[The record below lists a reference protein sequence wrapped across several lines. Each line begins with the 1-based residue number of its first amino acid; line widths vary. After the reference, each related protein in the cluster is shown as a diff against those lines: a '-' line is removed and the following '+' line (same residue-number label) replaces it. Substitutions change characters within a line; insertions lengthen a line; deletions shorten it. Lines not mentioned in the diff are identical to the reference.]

1 MLYINVEI
9 IKKLRAFLLSRCCLI
24 EENYVPFK
32 IVLGPIAMVW
42 LLAPALSITLLLIS
56 KEEGFSDLFRSIFG
70 YGVFLGVAIWAW
82 FPQLEEWS
90 IRKLKFFS
98 PHMGFDEKVK
108 NNQPYEG
115 ALFQGFVFLLIVFP
129 ILMLPYLRLLN
140 GELSQQ
146 IVNIAI
152 AIGALMSGLII
163 LLEKILLDNLWHRI
177 GIMENNK
184 FTISGIKGLA
194 DYLNDHLNESP
205 KGKR

>member
-1 MLYINVEI
+1 M
-9 IKKLRAFLLSRCCLI
+9 
-24 EENYVPFK
+24 PFK

-42 LLAPALSITLLLIS
+42 LLAPALSIALLIIS
-56 KEEGFSDLFRSIFG
+56 KQEGLSGLVKSLFI
-70 YGVFLGVAIWAW
+70 YGLALAVVVWSWL
-82 FPQLEEWS
+82 PQLEEWS

-108 NNQPYEG
+108 RNQPYEG
-115 ALFQGFVFLLIVFP
+115 ALFEGLVFLLIVFP
-129 ILMLPYLRLLN
+129 ILILTYSRLLN
-140 GELSQQ
+140 GELGQQ
-146 IVNIAI
+146 VINIAI

-163 LLEKILLDNLWHRI
+163 LLEKVLLENLWHGI